1 MPVSRFGTI
10 LAKLIESRLRESVH
24 AFEVHPANE
33 PELVD
38 TPPEGDGWLHEVKF
52 DGYRTQV
59 IKDAGGIRLLTK
71 RGHDW
76 TARYCYLA
84 EDAAAIEA
92 ETFILNGET
101 IIINEAGLSDFHALQ
116 AAVASARR
124 HATSIS

>member
-1 MPVSRFGTI
+1 M
-10 LAKLIESRLRESVH
+10 
-24 AFEVHPANE
+24 
-33 PELVD
+33 
-38 TPPEGDGWLHEVKF
+38 HEVKF